1 MVTSIYGPAPLIGA
15 SMFEPRP
22 AADRAGVAAAS
33 LEFTPATA
41 ASWDSPVE
49 NGAGTPTTAVEPT
62 GDARIDGILLDQRWA
77 AAISYSDPDAA
88 DDYAQPYFID
98 SNENGVSAQHEGF
111 GQISADQLSAVHG
124 VLNAEASFYGVN
136 RGLAGFSIEGFTNAS
151 VYYAVSGSGASTIR
165 LGNTE
170 DVSTA
175 RVADFPNLAATGNP
189 NHGGDVWFGGAGRN
203 PVVGSYHYHAVL
215 HELGHAF
222 GLKHGHDADTSY
234 GGFGAVPAAFDSLE
248 YTVMTY
254 RTFIG
259 DELTG
264 YKYELWGAPQ
274 SFMMLDIAALQHM
287 YGADFTSN
295 GGDTS
300 YSWDPLSG
308 SSFVNGRL
316 AIAPGGNRIFQTI
329 WDGDGTDTYD
339 LSNYAT
345 NLVVDLTPGGHST
358 FSDAQRAFL
367 GGGPNGGYARGNVF
381 NALQFDADPRSLI
394 ENATGGWGN
403 DAITGNTAR
412 NGLRGGGGNDR
423 LHGGGGNDGLAG
435 GAGADTLS
443 GDAGADRLEGGAG
456 KDVLIGGGNAA
467 DGTIRGDI
475 FDFNQ
480 VSDSPLGANWDVLRA
495 GGGGGAFDLPGAG
508 NGDRIDLSGLGV
520 GWSDIT
526 LQDRGASTHC
536 LIDVSGSAAA
546 DMRIQINDGGG
557 LASTYSSAD
566 FLF

>member
-22 AADRAGVAAAS
+22 AADRAGVVAS
-33 LEFTPATA
+33 ALEFAPAKA
-41 ASWDSPVE
+41 APSDSPVE
-49 NGAGTPTTAVEPT
+49 NGAGTPTAEVGPT
-62 GDARIDGILLDQRWA
+62 GDTRIDGILLDQGWA
-77 AAISYSDPDAA
+77 AAVSYSDPDAA
-88 DDYAQPYFID
+88 DDYAEPYFID
-98 SNENGVSAQHEGF
+98 SNENGVSAQDEGF
-111 GQISADQLSAVHG
+111 RQLSADQLLAVHG
-124 VLNAEASFYGVN
+124 ALNAEASFYGAN

-189 NHGGDVWFGGAGRN
+189 NHGGDVWFGGAGRL
-203 PVVGSYHYHAVL
+203 PVPGSYHYHAVL

-287 YGADFTSN
+287 YGADFTIN

-308 SSFVNGRL
+308 STFVNGRP

-339 LSNYAT
+339 LSNYVT
-345 NLVVDLTPGGHST
+345 NLVVDLAPGGHST

-367 GGGPNGGYARGNVF
+367 GGGPNGGFARGNVF
-381 NALQFDADPRSLI
+381 NALQYQGDARSLI
-394 ENATGGWGN
+394 ENAVGGWGN
-403 DAITGNTAR
+403 DTITGNAAP
-412 NGLRGGGGNDR
+412 NELRGGGGNDG
-423 LHGGGGNDGLAG
+423 LHGADGSDRLAG
-435 GAGADTLS
+435 GAGTDTLS
-443 GDAGADRLEGGAG
+443 GAAGADRLEGGAG
-456 KDVLIGGGNAA
+456 KDVLIGGGNPA

-475 FDFNQ
+475 FDFNH
-480 VSDSPLGANWDVLRA
+480 VSDSPVGADRDVLRA
-495 GGGGGAFDLPGAG
+495 GGGGDAFDLPGAG
-508 NGDRIDLSGLGV
+508 NGDRIDLSDLGV

-526 LQDRGASTHC
+526 LQDRGTSTHC
-536 LIDVSGSAAA
+536 LIDVSGSATA
-546 DMRIQINDGGG
+546 DMRIQINDGAV
-557 LASTYSSAD
+557 LAAAYSSAD